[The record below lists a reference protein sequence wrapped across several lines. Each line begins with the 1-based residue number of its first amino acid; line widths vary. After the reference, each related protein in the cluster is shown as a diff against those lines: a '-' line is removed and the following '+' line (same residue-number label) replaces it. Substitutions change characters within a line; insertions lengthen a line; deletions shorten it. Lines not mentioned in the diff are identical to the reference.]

1 MAAPAEKTTKNL
13 SGQWVL
19 NKELSDSAE
28 PGLVIQ
34 GIGFLVRKGI
44 GMATITIDVNQYE
57 APPKAPST
65 ADGTF
70 THIDIEQSASGLS
83 STKEARCLDDLQ
95 REHSDWLF
103 GNVKGQTAWVSVADI
118 DDEYLGK
125 GWLSE
130 GGDGKNL
137 IRSHVVSQD
146 SGWTATQVWG
156 FQDINGER
164 RYCRKIVIAKDDQR
178 AEFRFVYDYQS

>member
-1 MAAPAEKTTKNL
+1 MAAPADKTTKNL
-13 SGQWVL
+13 SGKWVL

-28 PGLVIQ
+28 PGLSIQ
-34 GIGFLVRKGI
+34 GIGYLVRKGV
-44 GMATITIDVNQYE
+44 GLATITIDVNQYE

-83 STKEARCLDDLQ
+83 STKEARCLDDLP
-95 REHSDWLF
+95 RDHSDWLF
-103 GNVKGQTAWVSVADI
+103 GNVKGQSSWVSVDDI
-118 DDEYLGK
+118 TDEYLKK

-130 GGDGKNL
+130 GDGKTL

-146 SGWTATQVWG
+146 NGWTATQIWG

-164 RYCRKIVIAKDDQR
+164 RYCRNIVIAKGDQR
-178 AEFRFVYDYQS
+178 AEFRFVYNYEG

>member
-1 MAAPAEKTTKNL
+1 MRA
-13 SGQWVL
+13 Q
-19 NKELSDSAE
+19 NKELSASAE
-28 PGLVIQ
+28 PGLSIQ
-34 GIGFLVRKGI
+34 GIGYLVRKGV
-44 GMATITIDVNQYE
+44 GLATITIDVNQYE

-83 STKEARCLDDLQ
+83 STKEARCLDDLP
-95 REHSDWLF
+95 RDHSDWLF
-103 GNVKGQTAWVSVADI
+103 GNVKGQSSWVSVDDI
-118 DDEYLGK
+118 TDEYLKK

-130 GGDGKNL
+130 GEGKTL

-146 SGWTATQVWG
+146 NGWTATQIWG

-164 RYCRKIVIAKDDQR
+164 RYCRNIVIAKGDQR
-178 AEFRFVYDYQS
+178 AEFRFVYNYEG